1 MRRAP
6 LLAAASLAALC
17 FAGCRP
23 VRKARFPRWRDR
35 LARFAEIEKLAV
47 APLRDESGK
56 LGRYEDVFSRLLAD
70 EIVPYKRFK
79 MIYPKQLAAAA
90 EQANLE
96 LVKRANS
103 EGRTPDEDKRIK
115 LGRSALDAVHA
126 ARAAGAD
133 AVLVV
138 TAHTFKIYPP
148 KRLAVTYRVYAC
160 AAPHRSFD
168 NIRRMTDAGV
178 PQDISGPLRDKFIWE
193 RQEHYDTE
201 RKGTRL
207 DMYLHSRKHEKTRAF
222 GSEIFYYSTEKF
234 LAFVSAR
241 LAGRLYRDSLW
252 YRSNA
257 GRNVARKHG
266 LHRGKLASGGSSGSG
281 FEPGHGERGTERR

>member
-1 MRRAP
+1 MRRA
-6 LLAAASLAALC
+6 LLLVLAPLAALS

-23 VRKARFPRWRDR
+23 VRKVTYPRWRDR
-35 LARFAEIEKLAV
+35 LARFAEIEKLAI
-47 APLRDESGK
+47 APVRDQSGK
-56 LGRYEDVFSRLLAD
+56 LGKYEDVFPRLLAD

-90 EQANLE
+90 EQANRE
-96 LVKRANS
+96 LIQRARS
-103 EGRTPDEDKRIK
+103 ERRTPAEDEIID
-115 LGRSALDAVHA
+115 LSRSELDAVHA

-138 TAHTFKIYPP
+138 TVHTFKIYPP
-148 KRLAVTYRVYAC
+148 KRLAVTYRVYTC
-160 AAPHRSFD
+160 AAPHRSFED
-168 NIRRMTDAGV
+168 IIRMTDAGV
-178 PQDISGPLRDKFIWE
+178 PLEISAPLREKFIWE

-207 DMYLHSRKHEKTRAF
+207 DMHLHSRKHEKTRAF

-234 LAFVSAR
+234 LAFVSAQ
-241 LAGRLYRDSLW
+241 LSGKLYRDSLW
-252 YRSNA
+252 YRSNT

-266 LHRGKLASGGSSGSG
+266 LHRGKLAGGGSGGSG
-281 FEPGHGERGTERR
+281 FELGHGQRGTERR